1 MHLFKKIQIIGAI
14 YYINGITQQKKMKTE
29 ILTKQEKRVANL
41 IAQEY
46 LEKEIAAA
54 LFISV
59 HTVHTHTK
67 NIRKKLNV
75 KNIAG
80 ITRVYMLCLFKKDVL
95 KTKISK

>member
-1 MHLFKKIQIIGAI
+1 MNQDLQINVTI
-14 YYINGITQQKKMKTE
+14 YYKSVIVQINKMKNKV
-29 ILTKQEKRVANL
+29 LTKQENRVAHL
-41 IAQEY
+41 IANEF
-46 LEKEIAAA
+46 LEKEIAAT

-80 ITRVYMLCLFKKDVL
+80 ITREYMLRLTNCADVL
-95 KTKISK
+95 KPQIIK